1 MSQPNV
7 LTTTKTWHTV
17 EMLCDRFELNFSHVK
32 RDIRAARVLAQTTFS
47 EDDKSLAKAN
57 LLCLAK
63 DLEGRARWKELPAFF
78 AFVRVCFSTL
88 ITSVVIE
95 ALFSQYDGLK
105 GKGNMRRS
113 TLSDDHALDALLA
126 REAKDIVEDVMCP
139 FRAAPELSFV
149 LALSHRLAW

>member
-1 MSQPNV
+1 MRC
-7 LTTTKTWHTV
+7 
-17 EMLCDRFELNFSHVK
+17 EF
-32 RDIRAARVLAQTTFS
+32 
-47 EDDKSLAKAN
+47 
-57 LLCLAK
+57 
-63 DLEGRARWKELPAFF
+63 
-78 AFVRVCFSTL
+78 
-88 ITSVVIE
+88 TSR
-95 ALFSQYDGLK
+95 YDGLK